1 MSLRPSELKTLLLAA
16 IPAKHNILVTGAPG
30 VGKSDIMH
38 AVSQECGAGMI
49 LSHPAVEDP
58 TDTKGLPFV
67 VDGKAT
73 FLPFGEL
80 WQAINAEKLTVWF
93 LDDLGQAP
101 PSVQAAKM
109 QLLLARAIGNH
120 KLPDTVTFVA
130 ATNRRVDRAAVSG
143 ILEPVKSRFLS
154 IVELEPNLDDWCDW
168 ANMHDVHPLVVAFLR
183 FQPDL
188 LSKFSP
194 SADLTNSPMPRTWH
208 HVSQILAL
216 QLPQNIQHQAIC
228 GAVGEGAGTEVSAFF
243 KIWMELPNIDQML
256 ENPEKAKIPTEPAV
270 LYALAGA
277 LAHKTTALNFGA
289 VAIVVQKMMK
299 AQQGEFGVLTVRDAA
314 KRHPEIANTTAFAKL
329 ATGELGQL
337 ISGR

>member
-1 MSLRPSELKTLLLAA
+1 MSLRPAELKQLLTAA
-16 IPAKHNILVTGAPG
+16 ISARHNILVTGAPG
-30 VGKSDIMH
+30 IGKTDILT
-38 AVSQECGAGMI
+38 AAAKECEADLI

-58 TDTKGLPFV
+58 TDTKGLPWI

-80 WQAINAEKLTVWF
+80 HAAINASKLTVWF

-101 PSVQAAKM
+101 PTVQAAKM
-109 QLLLARAIGNH
+109 QLLLARAVNNH
-120 KLPDTVTFVA
+120 KLPDNVTFVG

-168 ANMHDVHPLVVAFLR
+168 ANDHDVHPLVIAFLR

-188 LSKFSP
+188 LSKFQAT
-194 SADLTNSPMPRTWH
+194 ADLTNSPMPRTWH

-216 QLPQNIQHQAIC
+216 KLGQNIQHQAIC
-228 GAVGEGAGTEVSAFF
+228 GAVGDGAGTEISAFI
-243 KIWMELPNIDQML
+243 KIWMELPNIDNMI
-256 ENPEKAKIPTEPAV
+256 EHPESAVIPDQPAV

-289 VAIVVQKMMK
+289 VSQIVQKMLK
-299 AQQGEFGVLTVRDAA
+299 AKKGEFGVLTVRDAA
-314 KRHPEIANTTAFAKL
+314 RRHPDIANTTAFAKL

>member
-30 VGKSDIMH
+30 VGKSNIVEDACRECEADI
-38 AVSQECGAGMI
+38 I

-58 TDTKGLPFV
+58 TDTKGLPWIHN
-67 VDGKAT
+67 GQAT
-73 FLPFGEL
+73 FLPFNEMAR
-80 WQAINAEKLTVWF
+80 AISSTRLTAWF
-93 LDDLGQAP
+93 MDDLGQAP

-109 QLLLARAIGNH
+109 QLLLAKAIGNH

-168 ANMHDVHPLVVAFLR
+168 ANTHDIHPLVVAFLR

-188 LSKFSP
+188 LSKFQA

-208 HVSQILAL
+208 HVSQILEL
-216 QLPQNIQHQAIC
+216 KLPQNIQHQAIC

-243 KIWMELPNIDQML
+243 KIWMELPNIDEML
-256 ENPEKAKIPTEPAV
+256 KNPEKAKIPTEPAV

-277 LAHKTTALNFGA
+277 LAHKTTALNFGS
-289 VAIVVQKMMK
+289 VAIIVQKMMK
-299 AQQGEFGVLTVRDAA
+299 AQQGEFGVLTVRDAS